1 MKHKIIILTLLLALG
16 ASSLQA
22 DVFKDRR
29 RVEGRTNDA
38 SARELHSR
46 GSDSGVATV
55 SIPRMRATAGRYSY
69 STELNSASSYSPLRG
84 QSTASTAAA
93 GATTGNSVR
102 DYRYGRTADDARAT
116 RGTTTIFSNS
126 TAAGRSQGKA
136 LGLSSAKATAGAA
149 STATGVSTGVTAG
162 GRTGGKTLTDNPG
175 VRTAFSG
182 ALTGTVTLPSYAS
195 IANGTS
201 GQSDPWQD
209 ANEGASDPAGNAD
222 PWKDANEGA
231 TDPAPLGSPL
241 AALALMAIGTAL
253 IKLRRH

>member
-1 MKHKIIILTLLLALG
+1 MKHKIIILTLLLAFG
-16 ASSLQA
+16 ASSVQA

-55 SIPRMRATAGRYSY
+55 SVSRMRATAGGRYSY
-69 STELNSASSYSPLRG
+69 STELNSVSSYSPLRG
-84 QSTASTAAA
+84 QSTVSPATA
-93 GATTGNSVR
+93 GATIGNTTR
-102 DYRYGRTADDARAT
+102 DYRYGRTAGDTRTT
-116 RGTTTIFSNS
+116 RGTATIFSNS

-136 LGLSSAKATAGAA
+136 LGLSSAKATAGAT
-149 STATGVSTGVTAG
+149 SSATGVSTTAG
-162 GRTGGKTLTDNPG
+162 GRAGGKALTDNPG

-222 PWKDANEGA
+222 PWQDANEGA

-253 IKLRRH
+253 IKLRRR